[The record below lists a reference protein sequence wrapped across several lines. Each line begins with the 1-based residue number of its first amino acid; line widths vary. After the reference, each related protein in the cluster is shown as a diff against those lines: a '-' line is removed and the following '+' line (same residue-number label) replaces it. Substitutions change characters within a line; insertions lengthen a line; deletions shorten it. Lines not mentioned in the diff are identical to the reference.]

1 MKHIVK
7 AFPALSVLSL
17 ALLTACG
24 GGGSSNGSPSDGSN
38 NGGTT
43 PTTTTFA
50 GTVIDGYIE
59 GATVCLDLN
68 ANLLCDSDEPKATTK
83 ADGAYSLDVTGLATD
98 KLKLAHLVTVVPATA
113 KDADDGGKT
122 LAEAGKSGFSLLAP
136 AAAYVKADGS
146 SVTGAVISPL
156 TTLVSHEMISGNNNL
171 DTSEKYVRERLSLAV
186 NTDLRQDFVAKKD
199 AALTEKAQMLAVAIG
214 GVKAA
219 ALADTVS
226 KATDK
231 DALLAALTYLQT
243 EAANLQAEY
252 AKAKQ
257 TNSTAKPVELV
268 KAALKTDAAK
278 PVTANLVAEA
288 KKISNSTLASS
299 VVAIIEQ
306 GFYSA
311 DHVLENCGT
320 ANANYSCTPGYFKV
334 QGSGGKIISDRDY
347 SLVGSS
353 WSQANNTNMDLVLTS
368 SGWVSED
375 CPAGQSISYAADSNG
390 SAVLN
395 FCNGRAEKAS
405 GRTVDASGQT
415 LAALGLNAPA
425 GFEGLTMPSG
435 SQLYWFDFSSSQD
448 RYNLWTG
455 NKVTKWVWNPQTNS
469 GSDVPFTSLAEFID
483 HYSTANAAQGTRF
496 GWSGLQFSFDAGG
509 TSAGGTV
516 TLWSSYQSNATK
528 TGSATYE
535 RRMVNGQEILVI
547 KAQAPDN
554 DNGDLVMFAVKD
566 GYLYGGHFRLA
577 SAKNSSN
584 PLFNKTMI
592 NAILKAGNKPAVLD

>member
-1 MKHIVK
+1 MKRIAQALPV
-7 AFPALSVLSL
+7 LSVLSL

-24 GGGSSNGSPSDGSN
+24 GGGSTAAN
-38 NGGTT
+38 NNTDSGGGTAT
-43 PTTTTFA
+43 VTSFA

-59 GATVCLDLN
+59 GANVCLDMN
-68 ANLLCDSDEPKATTK
+68 GNLQCDSGEPMATSK
-83 ADGAYSLDVTGLATD
+83 ADGAFSLVVTGLAAD
-98 KLKLAHLVTVVPATA
+98 KIKAAHLLTVVPSTA

-122 LAEAGKSGFSLLAP
+122 LAEAGKSAFSLLSP
-136 AAAYVKADGS
+136 AGAFVKTDGS

-156 TTLVSHEMISGNNNL
+156 TTLVSHEMISGNTTL
-171 DTSEKYVRERLSLAV
+171 DTAEKYVRERLSLAA

-219 ALADTVS
+219 ALADTAS

-243 EAANLQAEY
+243 EVIDLQAAY
-252 AKAKQ
+252 ATAKQ
-257 TNSTAKPVELV
+257 TNSTAKPLELV

-288 KKISNSTLASS
+288 KKVSNSAPAAS
-299 VVAIIEQ
+299 VVTIIEQ
-306 GFYSA
+306 GIYSA
-311 DHVLENCGT
+311 EHVLESCGSAT
-320 ANANYSCTPGYFKV
+320 ANYSCTPSYFKL

-347 SLVGSS
+347 ALVGSS
-353 WSQANNTNMDLVLTS
+353 WSQANNTNMDLVLTA
-368 SGWVSED
+368 SGWVAED
-375 CPAGQSISYAADSNG
+375 CPAGQSISYAADSTG
-390 SAVLN
+390 SATAKL
-395 FCNGRAEKAS
+395 CNGQIEKVSA
-405 GRTVDASGQT
+405 RTVDASGQT
-415 LAALGLNAPA
+415 LAALGLYPPA
-425 GFEGLTMPSG
+425 GFESLTMPSG

-455 NKVTKWVWNPQTNS
+455 NKVNKWVWNPQTNA
-469 GSDVPFTSLAEFID
+469 GSDVPFTSLAEFIG
-483 HYSTANAAQGTRF
+483 HYSTANAAQGTRV

-577 SAKNSSN
+577 SVKNSSN
-584 PLFNKTMI
+584 PFFNKTMI

>member
-1 MKHIVK
+1 MKRITQ
-7 AFPALSVLSL
+7 ALPVLSLLSL

-24 GGGSSNGSPSDGSN
+24 GGGGTAAN
-38 NGGTT
+38 NNTDPGGGTT
-43 PTTTTFA
+43 TVTSFA
-50 GTVIDGYIE
+50 GAVIDGYIE
-59 GATVCLDLN
+59 GANVCLDLN
-68 ANLLCDSDEPKATTK
+68 GNLQCDSGEPMTTSK
-83 ADGAYSLDVTGLATD
+83 VDGAFSLVVTGLAAD
-98 KLKLAHLVTVVPATA
+98 KIKAAHLLTVVPSTA

-122 LAEAGKSGFSLLAP
+122 LAEAGKSAFSLLSP
-136 AAAYVKADGS
+136 AGAFVKTDGS

-156 TTLVSHEMISGNNNL
+156 TTLVSHEMISGNTTL
-171 DTSEKYVRERLSLAV
+171 DTAEKYVRERLSLAA

-219 ALADTVS
+219 ALADTAS

-231 DALLAALTYLQT
+231 DALLAALSYLQT
-243 EAANLQAEY
+243 EVIDLQAAY
-252 AKAKQ
+252 ATAKQ
-257 TNSTAKPVELV
+257 TNSTAKPFELV

-288 KKISNSTLASS
+288 RKISNSAPAAS

-306 GFYSA
+306 GVYSA
-311 DHVLENCGT
+311 EHVLESCGSST
-320 ANANYSCTPGYFKV
+320 ANYSCTPSYFKL

-347 SLVGSS
+347 ALVGSN
-353 WSQANNTNMDLVLTS
+353 WTQANNTNMDLVLTA

-375 CPAGQSISYAADSNG
+375 CPAGQSISYAADSTG
-390 SAVLN
+390 SATAKL
-395 FCNGRAEKAS
+395 CNGQIEKVSA
-405 GRTVDASGQT
+405 RTVDASGQT
-415 LAALGLNAPA
+415 LAALGFYPPA
-425 GFEGLTMPSG
+425 GFESLTMPSG

-469 GSDVPFTSLAEFID
+469 GSDVPFTSLAEFIG

-509 TSAGGTV
+509 TSAGGTL

-577 SAKNSSN
+577 SVKNSSN